1 MVQIDNMPTPTITIK
16 LEENANRLVEIYK
29 GTKGIKTKQ
38 EAINQIINEVE
49 QTILKSVKG

>member
-29 GTKGIKTKQ
+29 GAKGIKTKQ